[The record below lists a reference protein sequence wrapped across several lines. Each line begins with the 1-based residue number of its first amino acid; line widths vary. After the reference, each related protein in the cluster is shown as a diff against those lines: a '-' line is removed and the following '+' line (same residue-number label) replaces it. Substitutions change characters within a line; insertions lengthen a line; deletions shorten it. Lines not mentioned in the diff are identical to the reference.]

1 MSPASMFAEPKRS
14 FRWLD
19 LLLLLFLVGLAI
31 ADPIDEPHKQI
42 ILLGIAISQWM
53 EGRLVAWKP
62 ARGPAYSVLIKILLS
77 TLLLDH
83 TGSVGIN
90 SSYYPIYYLP
100 IVTAAV
106 YFGPL
111 GTLLWT
117 TLASALYCSY
127 LIPALEEYEL
137 TRAGLTELLLR
148 VLFFYL
154 AGLVVNRFAVERRRQ
169 TEQYRRLATELAET
183 NLQLEQAQADARRSE
198 RLAALG
204 QLSAGLAHE
213 IRNPLGIIKGSA
225 ELLSR
230 NLASA
235 DALSSELA
243 GYISGEVNRLNAL
256 VARFLDF
263 ARPLHLERRE
273 ADVAPVVERALKAAR
288 EQYPSAP
295 VRIERDF
302 QSSAPRLPLD
312 EAMAERV
319 FVNLA
324 VNAMEAMGETG
335 GTLRVAIRPAVF
347 EGRSGA
353 EVEFRDTG
361 PGVSETMR
369 EQIFNPFVTTK
380 RTGVGLGLSIVSK
393 IMDEHG
399 GTIRLETPSQGGA
412 CFRLFFPAAVRAA
425 REAESHEPAGRGE
438 PAAGEPVRLGEPA
451 RLGGQA
457 RTAP

>member
-1 MSPASMFAEPKRS
+1 MFTESKRS

-19 LLLLLFLVGLAI
+19 LLLLLFLAGLAI

-42 ILLGIAISQWM
+42 ILLAIAISQWL
-53 EGRLVAWKP
+53 ESRLVAWKP
-62 ARGPAYSVLIKILLS
+62 VRGAAYSVLLKILLS

-83 TGSVGIN
+83 TGTIGIE

-100 IVTAAV
+100 VVTAAV
-106 YFGPL
+106 YFGPV

-117 TLASALYCSY
+117 TLASAAYCSY
-127 LIPALEEYEL
+127 LFPVLVLQEYEL
-137 TRAGLTELLLR
+137 TRNGLTELALR

-225 ELLSR
+225 ELLTR
-230 NLASA
+230 KLAST
-235 DALSSELA
+235 DPLTSELA
-243 GYISGEVNRLNAL
+243 GYISGEVNRLNGL

-273 ADVAPVVERALKAAR
+273 ADVAPIIERALKSAR
-288 EQYPSAP
+288 EQHSTAP

-302 QSSAPRLPLD
+302 APESPRLPLD
-312 EAMAERV
+312 DAMAERV
-319 FVNLA
+319 FFNLA
-324 VNAMEAMGETG
+324 VNAIEAMGETG
-335 GTLRVAIRPAVF
+335 GTLRVSVRPAVVD
-347 EGRSGA
+347 GRPGA
-353 EVEFRDTG
+353 EIEFRDSG

-380 RTGVGLGLSIVSK
+380 PTGVGLGLSIVSK
-393 IMDEHG
+393 IVDEHA
-399 GTIRLETPSQGGA
+399 GTIRLETPAGGGA
-412 CFRLFFPAAVRAA
+412 CFRLFFPAEERGA
-425 REAESHEPAGRGE
+425 RTAEASQ
-438 PAAGEPVRLGEPA
+438 PAADEAARLGE
-451 RLGGQA
+451 QA
-457 RTAP
+457 RTAG

>member
-1 MSPASMFAEPKRS
+1 MGPASTFVEQKRS

-19 LLLLLFLVGLAI
+19 LLLLLFLAGLAI
-31 ADPIDEPHKQI
+31 ADPINEPHKQL
-42 ILLGIAISQWM
+42 ILLGIAISQWV
-53 EGRLVAWKP
+53 ESRLVAWKP
-62 ARGPAYSVLIKILLS
+62 VRGAAYSVLIKILLS

-137 TRAGLTELLLR
+137 TRNGVTELLLR

-225 ELLSR
+225 ELLSSK
-230 NLASA
+230 LAA
-235 DALSSELA
+235 TDALTSELA

-263 ARPLHLERRE
+263 ARPLHLEPHE
-273 ADVAPVVERALKAAR
+273 ADLAPVVERALKSAR
-288 EQYPSAP
+288 DLYPSSP

-302 QSSAPRLPLD
+302 QSAAPRLPLD
-312 EAMAERV
+312 EPMAEQV
-319 FVNLA
+319 FANLA
-324 VNAMEAMGETG
+324 VNAIEAMGESG
-335 GTLRVAIRPAVF
+335 GTLRVTIRPAAH
-347 EGRSGA
+347 EGRAGA

-399 GTIRLETPSQGGA
+399 GTIRLETPNDGGA
-412 CFRLFFPAAVRAA
+412 CFRLFFPAAGRAA
-425 REAESHEPAGRGE
+425 HESESR
-438 PAAGEPVRLGEPA
+438 EPA
-451 RLGGQA
+451 RRGEHA
-457 RTAP
+457 TTAP

>member
-1 MSPASMFAEPKRS
+1 MSPASVFAEQRRS

-19 LLLLLFLVGLAI
+19 LLLLLFLGGLAI
-31 ADPIDEPHKQI
+31 ADPINEPHKQI
-42 ILLGIAISQWM
+42 ILLGIAISQGV
-53 EGRLVAWKP
+53 ESRLVAWKP
-62 ARGPAYSVLIKILLS
+62 ERGAGYSVLIKILLS

-137 TRAGLTELLLR
+137 TRNGITELALR
-148 VLFFYL
+148 ILFFYL

-169 TEQYRRLATELAET
+169 TEQYRGLATELAET

-225 ELLSR
+225 EMLSSKV
-230 NLASA
+230 ASN
-235 DALSSELA
+235 DPLTSELA
-243 GYISGEVNRLNAL
+243 GYISKEVNRLNEL
-256 VARFLDF
+256 VAQFLDF
-263 ARPLHLERRE
+263 ARPMHLERRE
-273 ADVAPVVERALKAAR
+273 AEVAPVVERALQAAR
-288 EQYPSAP
+288 DQYPAAP
-295 VRIERDF
+295 VRIEREF
-302 QSSAPRLPLD
+302 QAAAPRLPLD

-324 VNAMEAMGETG
+324 VNAIEAMGESG
-335 GTLRVAIRPAVF
+335 GTLRVTIRPAAHD
-347 EGRSGA
+347 GRAGA

-361 PGVSETMR
+361 PGVPETMR

-380 RTGVGLGLSIVSK
+380 RSGVGLGLSIVSK
-393 IMDEHG
+393 IMDEHS
-399 GTIRLETPSQGGA
+399 GTIRLETPADGGA
-412 CFRLFFPAAVRAA
+412 CFRLFFPAEGRAA
-425 REAESHEPAGRGE
+425 NEAESRENSRREELAPA
-438 PAAGEPVRLGEPA
+438 EPA
-451 RLGGQA
+451 RFGEQA

>member
-1 MSPASMFAEPKRS
+1 MFAEQKRS

-42 ILLGIAISQWM
+42 ILLGIAVSQWV

-62 ARGPAYSVLIKILLS
+62 VRGPAYSVLIKILLS

-137 TRAGLTELLLR
+137 TRSGITELLLR

-225 ELLSR
+225 EMLS
-230 NLASA
+230 NKLASS
-235 DALSSELA
+235 DPLTRELT
-243 GYISGEVNRLNAL
+243 GYISSQVVRLNEL
-256 VARFLDF
+256 VSQFLDF
-263 ARPLHLERRE
+263 ARPLHLERHE
-273 ADVAPVVERALKAAR
+273 AELAPVVERALKAAH

-302 QSSAPRLPLD
+302 QSAAPRLPLD

-324 VNAMEAMGETG
+324 VNAIEAMGESG
-335 GTLRVAIRPAVF
+335 GTLRIAIRPSAF
-347 EGRSGA
+347 DGRPGA

-399 GTIRLETPSQGGA
+399 GTIRLETPHDGGA
-412 CFRLFFPAAVRAA
+412 CFRLFFPVQDHAA
-425 REAESHEPAGRGE
+425 HEHDSR
-438 PAAGEPVRLGEPA
+438 EPVRSDEPA
-451 RLGGQA
+451 RLGEQA

>member
-1 MSPASMFAEPKRS
+1 MSPTSIFAERKS
-14 FRWLD
+14 TFRWLD
-19 LLLLLFLVGLAI
+19 LLLLLFLAGLAI
-31 ADPIDEPHKQI
+31 ADPINEPHKQI
-42 ILLGIAISQWM
+42 ILLGIAVSQWM

-62 ARGPAYSVLIKILLS
+62 LRGATYSVLIKILLA
-77 TLLLDH
+77 TLLIDH
-83 TGSVGIN
+83 TGAVGIN

-100 IVTAAV
+100 VVTAAV
-106 YFGPL
+106 YFGPF

-117 TLASALYCSY
+117 TLSSAAYCSY
-127 LIPALEEYEL
+127 LIPVLASEEYEL
-137 TRAGLTELLLR
+137 TRSGITELALR
-148 VLFFYL
+148 ILFFYL
-154 AGLVVNRFAVERRRQ
+154 AGLVVNRFAIERRRQ

-225 ELLSR
+225 EMLSR
-230 NLASA
+230 NLAAA
-235 DALSSELA
+235 DPLSSELA

-263 ARPLHLERRE
+263 ARPLRLELRE
-273 ADVAPVVERALKAAR
+273 ADLGPVVERALKAAHD
-288 EQYPSAP
+288 QYPNAP

-302 QSSAPRLPLD
+302 QPAAPRLPLD

-319 FVNLA
+319 FANLA
-324 VNAMEAMGETG
+324 VNAIEAMGEAG
-335 GTLRVAIRPAVF
+335 GTLRVSIRPTVF
-347 EGRSGA
+347 DGRAGA
-353 EVEFRDTG
+353 EVEFCDSG

-399 GTIRLETPSQGGA
+399 GKIRLETPSSGGA
-412 CFRLFFPAAVRAA
+412 CFRLFFPSESRAELETES
-425 REAESHEPAGRGE
+425 REQAP
-438 PAAGEPVRLGEPA
+438 GEPA
-451 RLGGQA
+451 R
-457 RTAP
+457 TAQ

>member
-1 MSPASMFAEPKRS
+1 MSPASIFAGPKRS

-19 LLLLLFLVGLAI
+19 LLLLLFLAGLAV

-42 ILLGIAISQWM
+42 ILLGIAISQWI

-62 ARGPAYSVLIKILLS
+62 ERGPAYSVLIKVLLA

-83 TGSVGIN
+83 TNVAAIQ

-127 LIPALEEYEL
+127 LYPVLFLPTPEGVEYEL
-137 TRAGLTELLLR
+137 TQNALQELLLR
-148 VLFFYL
+148 VLFFYM

-169 TEQYRRLATELAET
+169 TEQYRQLATELAET
-183 NLQLEQAQADARRSE
+183 NLQLEQAQAEARRSE

-225 ELLSR
+225 EMLSSK
-230 NLASA
+230 LASS
-235 DALSSELA
+235 DALSKELA

-273 ADVAPVVERALKAAR
+273 TDIAPVVDRSLRSAR
-288 EQYPSAP
+288 DLYPSAP
-295 VRIERDF
+295 IRVERDF
-302 QSSAPRLPLD
+302 QPSAPRVPLD
-312 EAMAERV
+312 EPMAEQV
-319 FVNLA
+319 FSNLA
-324 VNAMEAMGETG
+324 VNAIEAMGEAG
-335 GTLRVAIRPAVF
+335 GMLRVTIRPAVF
-347 EGRSGA
+347 DGRAGT

-399 GTIRLETPSQGGA
+399 GKIRLETPHDGGA
-412 CFRLFFPAAVRAA
+412 CFRLFFPVETHAA
-425 REAESHEPAGRGE
+425 REPDTSEPTR
-438 PAAGEPVRLGEPA
+438 VSEPA
-451 RLGGQA
+451 RMSGQA
-457 RTAP
+457 GTSP

>member
-1 MSPASMFAEPKRS
+1 MSPASIFAEPKRA

-19 LLLLLFLVGLAI
+19 LLLLLFLGGLAL
-31 ADPIDEPHKQI
+31 ADPINEPHKQI
-42 ILLGIAISQWM
+42 ILLGIAVSQWV
-53 EGRLVAWKP
+53 EGRLVTWQP
-62 ARGPAYSVLIKILLS
+62 IRGASYSVLIKILLA

-83 TGSVGIN
+83 TGPTGIE

-100 IVTAAV
+100 VVTAAV
-106 YFGPL
+106 YFGPV

-117 TLASALYCSY
+117 SLASLAYCSFLY
-127 LIPALEEYEL
+127 PALVLQEYEL
-137 TRAGLTELLLR
+137 SRNGITELALR
-148 VLFFYL
+148 VLFFYM

-225 ELLSR
+225 EMLSR
-230 NLASA
+230 KLASA
-235 DALSSELA
+235 DPLTSELT
-243 GYISGEVNRLNAL
+243 GYISSQVIRLNEL
-256 VARFLDF
+256 VAKFLDF
-263 ARPLHLERRE
+263 ARPLHLECRE
-273 ADVAPVVERALKAAR
+273 NELVPIVERALKSAHD
-288 EQYPSAP
+288 QYPSAP

-302 QSSAPRLPLD
+302 QSAATRLPLD
-312 EAMAERV
+312 ESMAEQV

-324 VNAMEAMGETG
+324 VNAIEAMGELG
-335 GTLRVAIRPAVF
+335 GTLRVTIRPATLD
-347 EGRSGA
+347 GRAGA

-399 GTIRLETPSQGGA
+399 GTIRLETPPNGGA
-412 CFRLFFPAAVRAA
+412 SFRLFFPAETRAA
-425 REAESHEPAGRGE
+425 QDAESHEPAR
-438 PAAGEPVRLGEPA
+438 PGEPA
-451 RLGGQA
+451 R
-457 RTAP
+457 TAP